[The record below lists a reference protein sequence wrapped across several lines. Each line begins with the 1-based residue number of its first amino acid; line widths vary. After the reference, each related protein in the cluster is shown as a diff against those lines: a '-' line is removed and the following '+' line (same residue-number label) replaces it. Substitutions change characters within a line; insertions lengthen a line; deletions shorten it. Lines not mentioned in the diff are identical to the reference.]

1 MPPQTE
7 YFSSGTR
14 PVSIEVFLPTTKGR
28 HPAALILHGTFGL
41 LPQYRADIVAFA
53 EALAGKGTVAMLPHY
68 FDCTGTAAGLDAG
81 AAIPQHL
88 AEWKAA
94 CGDALSFA
102 RGHASVDP
110 GRLAVI
116 GFSLGGHLA
125 LDLAM
130 APSLGT
136 GLKCVVD
143 FFAPTLAPKL
153 LGDRSLLP
161 PVLIH
166 HGTDDPIVPIQE
178 SLSLITDLRAAGKV
192 EGLGYRFEKYPG
204 QGHGFTGA
212 DLAGSRATTVE
223 FVSAIV

>member
-1 MPPQTE
+1 MPVHTE
-7 YFSSGTR
+7 YFNSGTR
-14 PVSIEVFLPTTKGR
+14 PISLDVFLPPTRGR
-28 HPAALILHGTFGL
+28 HAAALILHGTFGL
-41 LPQYRADIVAFA
+41 LPQYRPDIVAFA
-53 EALAGKGTVAMLPHY
+53 EALAGNGTVAMLPHY
-68 FDCTGTAAGLDAG
+68 FDRTGTAAGLDAS
-81 AAIPQHL
+81 AAIPCHL
-88 AEWKAA
+88 EEWKEA
-94 CGDALSFA
+94 CGDALTFA

-130 APSLGT
+130 APRSGT

-153 LGDRSLLP
+153 QGDRSLLP

-166 HGTDDPIVPIQE
+166 HGTDDPIVPIAE
-178 SLSLITDLRAAGKV
+178 SLSLVSDLRAVGKV

-212 DLAGSRATTVE
+212 DLAGSRATTLE

>member
-1 MPPQTE
+1 M
-7 YFSSGTR
+7 
-14 PVSIEVFLPTTKGR
+14 
-28 HPAALILHGTFGL
+28 
-41 LPQYRADIVAFA
+41 
-53 EALAGKGTVAMLPHY
+53 
-68 FDCTGTAAGLDAG
+68 
-81 AAIPQHL
+81 
-88 AEWKAA
+88 
-94 CGDALSFA
+94 
-102 RGHASVDP
+102 
-110 GRLAVI
+110 I

-130 APSLGT
+130 APRSGT

-161 PVLIH
+161 PV
-166 HGTDDPIVPIQE
+166 
-178 SLSLITDLRAAGKV
+178 SLITVHGTGGPDRADRGVLSLVSDLRAVGKV

-212 DLAGSRATTVE
+212 DLAGSRATTLE